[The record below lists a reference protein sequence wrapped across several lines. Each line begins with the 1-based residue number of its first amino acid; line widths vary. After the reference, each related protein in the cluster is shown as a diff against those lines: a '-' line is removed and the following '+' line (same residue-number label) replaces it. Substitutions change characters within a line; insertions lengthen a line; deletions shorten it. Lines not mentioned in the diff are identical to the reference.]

1 MTEVNASLNVLDV
14 LVSNDRSELSKA
26 FGVGLYISE
35 EDDVE
40 QVIAKCNTYIARYE
54 GYITNL
60 KNIIASKEILASEMR
75 KAKAKRYIKSLSLEE
90 KAELKSLLEN

>member
-1 MTEVNASLNVLDV
+1 MTEENVSLDVLDV
-14 LVSNDRSELSKA
+14 VVSNDRSELSKA

-40 QVIAKCNTYIARYE
+40 QVIAKCQTYITRYK
-54 GYITNL
+54 GYIDNL
-60 KNIIASKEILASEMR
+60 NFVINSKETLASEMR

-90 KAELKSLLEN
+90 KAELKSLLEI

>member
-1 MTEVNASLNVLDV
+1 MTEENVFLDVLDV

-40 QVIAKCNTYIARYE
+40 QVIAKCETYITRYK
-54 GYITNL
+54 GYIDNL
-60 KNIIASKEILASEMR
+60 NFVINSKETLASEMR

-90 KAELKSLLEN
+90 KAELKSLLEI

>member
-40 QVIAKCNTYIARYE
+40 QVISKCKTYITRYE
-54 GYITNL
+54 GYINSL
-60 KNIIASKEILASEMR
+60 NFVISSKETLASEMR
-75 KAKAKRYIKSLSLEE
+75 KAKVKRYIKSLSQQE
-90 KAELKSLLEN
+90 KDDLKSLLEM

>member
-1 MTEVNASLNVLDV
+1 MTEENVSLDVLDV

-40 QVIAKCNTYIARYE
+40 QVIAKCETYITRYK
-54 GYITNL
+54 GYIDNL
-60 KNIIASKEILASEMR
+60 NFVINSKETLASEMR
-75 KAKAKRYIKSLSLEE
+75 KAKAKRYIKSLSIEE
-90 KAELKSLLEN
+90 KAELKSLLEI